1 MSLKKCLEF
10 LKKLVDLVL
19 PIVTIIAIIIS
30 GIWTY
35 NLFIIKRENYPHAN
49 IEQRLSHIA
58 LSDSI
63 NLLRLEIQ
71 LSNTGN
77 SKLVLK
83 KSIIRIQQI
92 LPVLPCAEPEP
103 CAVNQV
109 NTALKEI
116 IRKEDRFS
124 WPLLSERNK
133 IFPESFDI
141 EPGEK
146 DVIDFEFVIPL
157 KVEAVRVYSYFQ
169 NEKKI
174 NGANE
179 VGWSISTYYDLR
191 EPCRGTAK

>member
-1 MSLKKCLEF
+1 MTCKEKIETTQAF
-10 LKKLVDLVL
+10 IT
-19 PIVTIIAIIIS
+19 IVAIVV
-30 GIWTY
+30 GGFWTY
-35 NLFIIKRENYPHAN
+35 NLFIKERKDYPHAN
-49 IEQRLSHIA
+49 IEQKLSHIA
-58 LSDSI
+58 LSDRI

-77 SKLVLK
+77 SRLVLK
-83 KSIIRIQQI
+83 KSVIRIQQI
-92 LPVLPCAEPEP
+92 LPVLPCTEPEP

-116 IRKEDRFS
+116 KRKEDRFS

-133 IFPESFDI
+133 IFPEPLDI

-157 KVEAVRVYSYFQ
+157 KVEAVRVYSYFR
-169 NEKKI
+169 NEKKTK
-174 NGANE
+174 GANE

-191 EPCRGTAK
+191 KPYRGAAK